1 MLTLGVVCLS
11 VVQKIQ
17 SLETNMVTPEES
29 ALERNISELKVSLD
43 KLMTGQVVHAQLSTC
58 VCARIRARAQIHD
71 EMSSFLQQY
80 VLQSLLFRR
89 LNLEENKLGRVG
101 RDKDGDEGVD
111 NVKREV
117 DAPALGVE
125 AHREQL
131 PSQKN
136 KGIDNSKSEVDAT
149 ALGDEADR
157 GEWDVRLPL
166 FARERMKSDKQS
178 RPENLR
184 EREKERERG
193 RVKAR
198 ENRGKG
204 DRKLLVSALDELR
217 AVDTATKP
225 ASKQLSKQ
233 IPPPSPGDRGLQ
245 SGDRYDQPL
254 NSFQVFSLV

>member
-1 MLTLGVVCLS
+1 M
-11 VVQKIQ
+11 
-17 SLETNMVTPEES
+17 
-29 ALERNISELKVSLD
+29 
-43 KLMTGQVVHAQLSTC
+43 
-58 VCARIRARAQIHD
+58 
-71 EMSSFLQQY
+71 F
-80 VLQSLLFRR
+80 QSLLFRR
-89 LNLEENKLGRVG
+89 LKVEESKLGRVE

-111 NVKREV
+111 KMKNEV

-125 AHREQL
+125 ADREQL

-149 ALGDEADR
+149 APGDEADR

-166 FARERMKSDKQS
+166 FAREKMQSDKQS
-178 RPENLR
+178 RLENLR
-184 EREKERERG
+184 EGERERERG

-204 DRKLLVSALDELR
+204 DRKLLISALDELR

-245 SGDRYDQPL
+245 PGDRYDQPL
-254 NSFQVFSLV
+254 NSFQVFGLVLMFHCLAWSCARRPSTSPFLLAAY

>member
-1 MLTLGVVCLS
+1 
-11 VVQKIQ
+11 
-17 SLETNMVTPEES
+17 
-29 ALERNISELKVSLD
+29 
-43 KLMTGQVVHAQLSTC
+43 
-58 VCARIRARAQIHD
+58 
-71 EMSSFLQQY
+71 LQQY
-80 VLQSLLFRR
+80 VLQLLLFRR
-89 LNLEENKLGRVG
+89 LNG
-101 RDKDGDEGVD
+101 RDKDGEEGVY
-111 NVKREV
+111 NVKREE

-125 AHREQL
+125 ADREHL

-166 FARERMKSDKQS
+166 FAREKMQSDKQP
-178 RPENLR
+178 RRENLR
-184 EREKERERG
+184 EGERERERR

-198 ENRGKG
+198 ENRGNG
-204 DRKLLVSALDELR
+204 DRKLLFSTLDELR

-225 ASKQLSKQ
+225 TSKQLSKQ

-245 SGDRYDQPL
+245 PGDRYDQPL